1 MKYVTLLCDGCAD
14 VPSEQL
20 GGKTPLQAAYKPF
33 MDALAPLSEVGMT
46 HTVPQG
52 MSPGSDV
59 ANLSIVGYDPT
70 ACYTGRSP
78 LEAANIGVPMGDDDI
93 AFRCNLVT
101 LSGSEDYDSKTI
113 LDYCAGDI
121 RTSDADVLIKAVQEA
136 FGGGEFDFYTGTA
149 YRHCMIWHG
158 GKTAL
163 GKITPPHDIT
173 GRVITDYLPSHPDA
187 APLLDMMRKSFA
199 LLHEHPLN
207 KARAAAG
214 LPEANSIWLW
224 GQGNRPQLENFE
236 ACYGLKGAMISAV
249 DLLKGIGRLAGMQ
262 VCDVPGA
269 TGYIDTNFE
278 GKCRAA
284 VEALKNGCDFAYIHV
299 EAPDECGHRGEYDNK
314 VKAIEEIDRRI
325 LGPLLEE
332 LRAMGDFTLLV
343 APDHPT
349 PLCVRTHTADPIPY
363 LLYRSNRPVQG
374 VACYTEE
381 TAASTG
387 ITIEPACRL
396 MAHMIND

>member
-14 VPSEQL
+14 LPSERL
-20 GGKTPLQAAYKPF
+20 GGKTPLQAAHKPH
-33 MDALAPLSEVGMT
+33 MDALAPVSEVGMT

-59 ANLSIVGYDPT
+59 ANLSIIGYDPT

-78 LEAANIGVPMGDDDI
+78 LEAANIGVPMGDDDV

-101 LSGSEDYDSKTI
+101 LSDGELYDNKTI

-121 RTSDADVLIKAVQEA
+121 RTADADVLIKAVQEA

-173 GRVITDYLPSHPDA
+173 GRAITEYLPSHPDA
-187 APLLDMMRKSFA
+187 APLLDMMRKSYA
-199 LLHEHPLN
+199 LLSAHPLN
-207 KARAAAG
+207 QARVAAG
-214 LPEANSIWLW
+214 LPAANSIWLW
-224 GQGNRPQLENFE
+224 GQGNRPQLEAFE

-278 GKCRAA
+278 GKCQAA
-284 VEALKNGCDFAYIHV
+284 VQALKNGCDFAYIHV
-299 EAPDECGHRGEYDNK
+299 EAPDECGHRGEYENK

-332 LRAMGDFTLLV
+332 LRTMGDFTLLI

-363 LLYRSNRPVQG
+363 LLYRSNRTVTG
-374 VACYTEE
+374 VPCYTEE
-381 TAASTG
+381 AAATTG
-387 ITIEPACRL
+387 ITIEPAHRL
-396 MAHMIND
+396 MAHMLND